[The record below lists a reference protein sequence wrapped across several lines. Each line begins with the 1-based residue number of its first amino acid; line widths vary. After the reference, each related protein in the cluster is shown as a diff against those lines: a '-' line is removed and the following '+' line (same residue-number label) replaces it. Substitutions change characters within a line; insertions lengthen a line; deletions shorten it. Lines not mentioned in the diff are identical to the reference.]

1 MVREGGGHANAE
13 GLARGRIEHPDPAAA
28 KRLSRSSAIAR
39 SREAALGLIL
49 AAPPIITLVAL
60 IVLHRTA
67 KPRSWALVYCI
78 VVFTAGPMLAMD
90 IIFGGHRSANSRYLV
105 PLFICTFGNIL
116 GHPYAEVKAYYSHP
130 FPAIVAGLTIVV
142 ALKHFASGAQMMI
155 EDYAAGTT
163 RHALVIGAVC
173 LSYAAI
179 ATGLFALVRL
189 AL

>member
-1 MVREGGGHANAE
+1 MQYLTDRKRAV
-13 GLARGRIEHPDPAAA
+13 GLGAAHTGTQSHWA
-28 KRLSRSSAIAR
+28 MHVSS
-39 SREAALGLIL
+39 
-49 AAPPIITLVAL
+49 VAL
-60 IVLHRTA
+60 
-67 KPRSWALVYCI
+67 
-78 VVFTAGPMLAMD
+78 VF
-90 IIFGGHRSANSRYLV
+90 LV
-105 PLFICTFGNIL
+105 PLFICTFGHIL

-189 AL
+189 VL